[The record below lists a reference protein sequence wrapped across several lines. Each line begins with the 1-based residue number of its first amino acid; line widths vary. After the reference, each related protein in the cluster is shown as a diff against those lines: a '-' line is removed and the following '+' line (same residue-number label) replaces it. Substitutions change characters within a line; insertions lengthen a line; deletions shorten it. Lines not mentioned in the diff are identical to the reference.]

1 MIIVWRFYKFNINNI
16 ILSWFVKGNNIINIL
31 LNIIFFVKIIL
42 LKYISKILNSLINI
56 CIYMVS
62 GFFRLFVIICIFN

>member
-16 ILSWFVKGNNIINIL
+16 ISWIVRGNNIINIL

-42 LKYISKILNSLINI
+42 LKYISKILNLLINI
-56 CIYMVS
+56 CIYTVS

>member
-16 ILSWFVKGNNIINIL
+16 ISWIVKGNSIINIL

-56 CIYMVS
+56 CIYTVS
-62 GFFRLFVIICIFN
+62 GFFYLFVIICIFN

>member
-56 CIYMVS
+56 CIYMVI
-62 GFFRLFVIICIFN
+62 GFFRLFVIIGIFN